1 MPQRR
6 SSIAAAALIAA
17 AIGVA
22 GDHPVAGQEATA
34 PIDNLPELFGALQRC
49 WRSPKLPAGNRGM
62 QITVLVSFKR
72 SGEILGKPRI
82 TFESDNAGR
91 DDSLAYRVAVM
102 ETLQRCTPLP
112 FTAGMGSAVAGR
124 PFTLRFDDRRT
135 IPKPT
140 EKRAAWLTTTT
151 S

>member
-1 MPQRR
+1 MLPRR
-6 SSIAAAALIAA
+6 RRAVAVAVIAGAVGFA
-17 AIGVA
+17 
-22 GDHPVAGQEATA
+22 DRPVAAQEAR
-34 PIDNLPELFGALQRC
+34 IDNLKGLFAAIQQC
-49 WRSPKLPAGNRGM
+49 WQPPRLPAGDPGM

-72 SGEILGKPRI
+72 SGDILGKPRI
-82 TFESDNAGR
+82 TFESAEASGA
-91 DDSLAYRVAVM
+91 DSLAYRVAVM

-112 FTAGMGSAVAGR
+112 FTESMGNAVAGR

-135 IPKPT
+135 LPKPT